1 MNRTDRR
8 LKAKNKSRCSDRYF
22 GVFYH
27 NSRNCTNGN
36 AYCKIHTI
44 MRRGRILGPVSSFLI
59 CHFLYLCAICTW
71 CTAFPI
77 PAFGMRFETLPTHFN
92 KSENPLKTISK
103 SLHEQIWMRCRNKFP
118 WTHVGES
125 RQRVLKKQLFLAEK
139 SNQCGRRIIKHL
151 RENLVFEERAFVTLF
166 AKTRHKR

>member
-44 MRRGRILGPVSSFLI
+44 MRLGRILGPTSSFLMR
-59 CHFLYLCAICTW
+59 HFLYLCAW
-71 CTAFPI
+71 RTALPI
-77 PAFGMRFETLPTHFN
+77 PALSFVQLAPE
-92 KSENPLKTISK
+92 
-103 SLHEQIWMRCRNKFP
+103 
-118 WTHVGES
+118 
-125 RQRVLKKQLFLAEK
+125 VLL
-139 SNQCGRRIIKHL
+139 I
-151 RENLVFEERAFVTLF
+151 
-166 AKTRHKR
+166 